1 MADGEERLDRG
12 LYDGISIRLAPG
24 VFGEASQL
32 EGEALRGEPW
42 FAAPE
47 DAGEYIARTVD
58 DGPDESFARVRWACI
73 GGLSEARRSV
83 RLCTPYF
90 LPDATLISELNSA
103 ALRGVEVD
111 IVLPERSDL
120 PHVHWAA
127 VHQLWQV
134 LECGCR
140 VWMRPP
146 PFDHSKLLVV
156 DSEWTL
162 FGSANWDARSM
173 RLNFELAVECYSRRL
188 GARMDEL
195 VRERRAESRPVTLTA
210 LNARPLPVKLR
221 DGFARLFAPLL

>member
-1 MADGEERLDRG
+1 
-12 LYDGISIRLAPG
+12 
-24 VFGEASQL
+24 
-32 EGEALRGEPW
+32 
-42 FAAPE
+42 
-47 DAGEYIARTVD
+47 
-58 DGPDESFARVRWACI
+58 
-73 GGLSEARRSV
+73 
-83 RLCTPYF
+83 
-90 LPDATLISELNSA
+90 
-103 ALRGVEVD
+103 VEVD

-195 VRERRAESRPVTLTA
+195 VRERRAESRPVTLAA

>member
-1 MADGEERLDRG
+1 MVCTDSCATTSVRAHSSARERCASAATPSSPICAVHDS
-12 LYDGISIRLAPG
+12 ISL
-24 VFGEASQL
+24 S
-32 EGEALRGEPW
+32 
-42 FAAPE
+42 
-47 DAGEYIARTVD
+47 
-58 DGPDESFARVRWACI
+58 RVRWACI